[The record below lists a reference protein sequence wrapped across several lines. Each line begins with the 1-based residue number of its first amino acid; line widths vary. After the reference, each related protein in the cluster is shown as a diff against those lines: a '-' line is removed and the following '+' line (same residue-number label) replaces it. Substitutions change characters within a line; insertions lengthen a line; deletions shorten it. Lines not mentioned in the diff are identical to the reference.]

1 MCISH
6 WIRYKT
12 KWHLQANDARAWFL
26 QIVWSWFYFLQFTL
40 YIDMLPADVL
50 ILITF
55 SSFHFCISVSLSHTL
70 AHSISLH
77 LSSFSLPFCSYS
89 LSFLSCVF
97 TGRLTCFIFFPSHFS
112 SSPFQFSSLLQRVF
126 HYPPLAPSLS
136 GECGGREEGS
146 LERQRW
152 KRKEKTNTQTNK
164 PCSKTAFSILV
175 VAEKP
180 QWRQTNKAQVVMY
193 TYSHSA

>member
-1 MCISH
+1 MYCVDKVS
-6 WIRYKT
+6 RYLFEPQFDIFFI
-12 KWHLQANDARAWFL
+12 WLP
-26 QIVWSWFYFLQFTL
+26 IVLH
-40 YIDMLPADVL
+40 VL
-50 ILITF
+50 W
-55 SSFHFCISVSLSHTL
+55 CY
-70 AHSISLH
+70 
-77 LSSFSLPFCSYS
+77 LSSACSSQSASHCHVPPCFLLIFKSLVCFYSFICASVCFLTHPRSLDFSPSFILSLPFCSYS

-152 KRKEKTNTQTNK
+152 KRKEKNK
-164 PCSKTAFSILV
+164 HA
-175 VAEKP
+175 
-180 QWRQTNKAQVVMY
+180 NK
-193 TYSHSA
+193 

>member
-1 MCISH
+1 MYFFNAKTFIHLCVAKVYKYLFESLFGISFIWLPVIFAPWCYSSLACTNQSVSDTH
-6 WIRYKT
+6 VSCWCSNPQ
-12 KWHLQANDARAWFL
+12 H
-26 QIVWSWFYFLQFTL
+26 VFTL
-40 YIDMLPADVL
+40 
-50 ILITF
+50 
-55 SSFHFCISVSLSHTL
+55 SFLHLCLLSLSHTL
-70 AHSISLH
+70 ALSISPH

-152 KRKEKTNTQTNK
+152 KKRKNK
-164 PCSKTAFSILV
+164 HA
-175 VAEKP
+175 
-180 QWRQTNKAQVVMY
+180 NK
-193 TYSHSA
+193 

>member
-1 MCISH
+1 MAACSFCTSMLLVFGLYQPISL
-6 WIRYKT
+6 
-12 KWHLQANDARAWFL
+12 WHPCFL
-26 QIVWSWFYFLQFTL
+26 LMNPQHVFTL
-40 YIDMLPADVL
+40 
-50 ILITF
+50 
-55 SSFHFCISVSLSHTL
+55 SFLHLCLLSLSHTL
-70 AHSISLH
+70 ALSISPH

-126 HYPPLAPSLS
+126 HYPRLAPSLS

-152 KRKEKTNTQTNK
+152 KWKEKTNTQTNK

-175 VAEKP
+175 MVGKP
-180 QWRQTNKAQVVMY
+180 QRRQTYKAQVVMY
-193 TYSHSA
+193 MYSHRA

>member
-1 MCISH
+1 MFPV
-6 WIRYKT
+6 
-12 KWHLQANDARAWFL
+12 D
-26 QIVWSWFYFLQFTL
+26 
-40 YIDMLPADVL
+40 
-50 ILITF
+50 ILIFSTF
-55 SSFHFCISVSLSHTL
+55 LFFHLCISVCFLRHPRSLD
-70 AHSISLH
+70 
-77 LSSFSLPFCSYS
+77 LSSSFILSLPFCSYS

-175 VAEKP
+175 MAGKP
-180 QWRQTNKAQVVMY
+180 QRRQTDKAQVVMY
-193 TYSHSA
+193 IYNHRA